1 MGLSE
6 TQTIGQGRKVRTLY
20 VENRSDL
27 AAGGVD
33 VDHVLEEIDEA
44 QEDAETANAVQEDR
58 KRLPRGGARGPPG
71 GGPPRL
77 PRDSQTQHG
86 PRCPR
91 RGPLFSAA
99 ESVPPC
105 TPSQAF
111 RDGCEWVL
119 WGDRP
124 LRPLGSRG
132 WQSSG
137 AG

>member
-58 KRLPRGGARGPPG
+58 KRDRRGGEALPQPPTRHPARPPG
-71 GGPPRL
+71 GGGRGAAGRAPARVPLVITRH
-77 PRDSQTQHG
+77 STG
-86 PRCPR
+86 P
-91 RGPLFSAA
+91 
-99 ESVPPC
+99 
-105 TPSQAF
+105 
-111 RDGCEWVL
+111 
-119 WGDRP
+119 
-124 LRPLGSRG
+124 
-132 WQSSG
+132 G
-137 AG
+137 AHAG